1 MVPTTERDP
10 PPGLTA
16 VHANR
21 HNDRMIATWL
31 LVCCVLVFAMVV
43 VGGVTRLTGS
53 GLSMVDWRPV
63 TGLLPPLTDSQWQ
76 ETFSLYQASPEY
88 QKINNDMTV
97 DGFKGI
103 FWLEYVHRL
112 FGRAIG
118 LVFLLPL
125 LFFLWTGR
133 IAGRDSPRYLLMFVL
148 GGLQGLLGW
157 YMVKSG
163 LIDDPHVS
171 HYRLTAHLGAAF
183 VIYSYMFWVAMDL
196 LFREQ
201 DGQRHPLYGKTLA
214 LTGLIAA
221 TVISGGLVAGL
232 KAGLVYNTFP
242 MMGGR
247 WLPAGLFALEP
258 AWRNVF
264 DNVVTV
270 QFDHRILALSTL
282 LLVIGYWLSARHKS
296 LPARVRPAVHGLLL
310 VVSIQV
316 LLGVSTLLLAVPVV
330 LAAAHQGTAL
340 LLFTVALYLCHGLRG
355 RGR

>member
-1 MVPTTERDP
+1 MVTTSRREQ

-16 VHANR
+16 VPADR
-21 HNDRMIATWL
+21 HNDRVVAIWL
-31 LVCCVLVFAMVV
+31 LICCVLVFAMVV

-63 TGLLPPLTDSQWQ
+63 TGVLPPLTDAQWQ
-76 ETFSLYQASPEY
+76 ETFLLYQTSPEY
-88 QKINNDMTV
+88 RKVNYDMGV
-97 DGFKGI
+97 DEFKGI

-112 FGRAIG
+112 LGRAIG
-118 LVFLLPL
+118 LAFLVPL

-133 IAGRDSPRYLLMFVL
+133 IVRRDSPRYLLMFVL
-148 GGLQGLLGW
+148 GGLQGLIGW

-171 HYRLTAHLGAAF
+171 HYRLTAHLVAAF

-196 LFREQ
+196 LFRREH
-201 DGQRHPLYGKTLA
+201 GQRHGLYGRTLA
-214 LTGLIAA
+214 ITGFVAA
-221 TVISGGLVAGL
+221 TVISGGFVAGL

-242 MMGGR
+242 TMGGR
-247 WLPAGLFALEP
+247 WVPEGLFVLIP

-270 QFDHRILALSTL
+270 QFDHRVLGLTTL
-282 LLVIGYWLSARHKS
+282 VLVIAYWLSARNKP
-296 LPARVRPAVHGLLL
+296 LPARVRPAVHGLLMVVL
-310 VVSIQV
+310 VQV
-316 LLGVSTLLLAVPVV
+316 LLGVSTLLLAVPVT
-330 LAAAHQGTAL
+330 LAVAHQGTAL

-355 RGR
+355 RNR